1 MRDPNTK
8 RTSVLRWLAMTNL
21 GSWDTGY
28 LGVCPLTGRAMFL
41 TERAARRAAI
51 VATLDALGIDAAE
64 VAEVID
70 AAVGSVTGRT
80 DGAHAPV
87 AKANGGTRIVLTDAD
102 AQQAVG
108 DADTLGTD
116 DAPSID
122 TAAMPKAPT
131 VAKASTEVT
140 EARRRLR

>member
-8 RTSVLRWLAMTNL
+8 RTQVLRWLTLTAL
-21 GSWDTGY
+21 GSWLTGY
-28 LGVCPLTGRAMFL
+28 LGVCPLTGRAMYL

-51 VATLDALGIDAAE
+51 VAALTALGIDADAHGE
-64 VAEVID
+64 TID
-70 AAVGSVTGRT
+70 AATDSVTGRT
-80 DGAHAPV
+80 DGAHAPL
-87 AKANGGTRIVLTDAD
+87 AKAHGGTRIVLTDAD
-102 AQQAVG
+102 AQQSVG

-122 TAAMPKAPT
+122 TAAMPKHPS
-131 VAKASTEVT
+131 VAKAAAEVT